1 MVGPIIQLAF
11 GSWRLLDTLCY
22 RPGAQCPRLKSLS
35 PALTVLAGYQAA
47 HTLMLRHLV
56 SVSGGGGV
64 GCHYGLCC

>member
-11 GSWRLLDTLCY
+11 GSWRLFGTLCY

-47 HTLMLRHLV
+47 HTLMALGVCEWWRGCGV
-56 SVSGGGGV
+56 S
-64 GCHYGLCC
+64 LWFMLLM

>member
-11 GSWRLLDTLCY
+11 GSWRLLGALCY

-35 PALTVLAGYQAA
+35 PALTVPAGYQAA
-47 HTLMLRHLV
+47 HTLWYLV
-56 SVSGGGGV
+56 CVSGGGGV